1 MNLHHIA
8 IYGNDIKK
16 MYNFYVNILGFREVN
31 RSYAK
36 NGEINFV
43 RLQLVVSQ
51 EIELFNF
58 GKIKKKKDIY
68 VNKGYMHIG
77 FSVDNIL
84 EIRKKI
90 VEHNVVIKQDVSLG
104 KDGLYHLF
112 IEDPEKNLI
121 EFTEVI

>member
-16 MYNFYVNILGFREVN
+16 MYNFYVNILGARETN
-31 RSYAK
+31 RSYDK
-36 NGEINFV
+36 NGKVNFV
-43 RLQLVVSQ
+43 RLQLVESQ

-58 GKIKKKKDIY
+58 GEIKRKKDIY

-77 FSVDNIL
+77 FSVDDIF
-84 EIRKKI
+84 EIKNFFVK
-90 VEHNVVIKQDVSLG
+90 HNVVIKQDISLG

-121 EFTEVI
+121 ELTESI

>member
-16 MYNFYVNILGFREVN
+16 MYNFYVKILGFKEVN
-31 RSYAK
+31 RSYGK

-43 RLQLVVSQ
+43 RLQIAVSQ

-58 GKIKKKKDIY
+58 GEIKKKKDIY

-77 FSVDNIL
+77 FSVDNII

-90 VEHNVVIKQDVSLG
+90 VEHNVVIKQNVGLG